1 MVVCDPNDK
10 SCINRR
16 VYFISDYRRPSPY
29 DKPEAAEASTTVAPP
44 PPTPAS
50 EKPRAPVRIAPLKP
64 NVQDLTQ
71 AQINKARMIK
81 ASRIAY
87 TDDFE
92 AAQTYLDEQSIPYDI
107 DTTLSSKEGLV
118 LVGGDGVTIAYRGT
132 EIRNPVDLSADAMIA
147 VGVEENHPQFKTA
160 DEQFK
165 LVQEKYGSPNEL
177 VGYSLGGTKA
187 MTLGN
192 KHGIDTT
199 TFNAFT
205 GKNLLASESTATHN
219 VIRTT
224 EDFATLGIGLAGG
237 KKNWEVSS
245 ILPHQDK
252 LNPIEA
258 HELSNFT
265 ETSARRPGHTETLLK
280 TVQHTGAKA
289 GAVELI
295 DAIKVAQERG
305 QSFTEFVHEF
315 NGRTGQDT
323 LSDGSALSGS
333 RMHRDSKWVKYWQE
347 AKGEGSSAPAFTP
360 AEEAHF
366 DSIPEQESTYDP
378 AIRPKEREVF
388 RQKPAEARAKAIQDA
403 HTKLAK
409 VAEVVDTHT
418 SMHEAS
424 ASAIKRAVHPVN
436 LGIGLGGG
444 LAAGALMDDV
454 IDRDHK
460 IVEPV
465 RIGVEGAAAGAITEM
480 GAAALVGSALSAG
493 TMGVGAAA
501 GGASYLAG
509 AGASK
514 LTTSVLESAHAS
526 KDVSEGVGA
535 TVGGGVGGGVG
546 AAAAIG
552 GAALMGAEIGE
563 FGGPVG
569 LAVGTG
575 IGSVIGAAGWLIGK
589 MGGG

>member
-16 VYFISDYRRPSPY
+16 VYFFSDYRRPSAY
-29 DKPEAAEASTTVAPP
+29 DKPEEEEASTVVAPP
-44 PPTPAS
+44 PSPPAS

-71 AQINKARMIK
+71 AQINKARMVK

-118 LVGGDGVTIAYRGT
+118 LVGDDGVTIAYRGT
-132 EIRNPVDLSADAMIA
+132 EIRNPTDLSADAMIA
-147 VGVEENHPQFKTA
+147 VGVEESHPEFRTS

-165 LVQEKYGSPNEL
+165 LVQETYGPPNEL

-224 EDFATLGIGLAGG
+224 EDFATLGIGLAGT

-258 HELSNFT
+258 HNLNNFT
-265 ETSARRPGHTETLLK
+265 ELSVRRPGHTDTLLK
-280 TVQHTGAKA
+280 AAAHESVKRGEL
-289 GAVELI
+289 ELI
-295 DAIKVAQERG
+295 DAIKVSQEKG

-315 NGRTGQDT
+315 NGKAGQDT
-323 LSDGSALSGS
+323 LSDGSALSGG

-347 AKGEGSSAPAFTP
+347 AKGEGSSAPCRN
-360 AEEAHF
+360 H
-366 DSIPEQESTYDP
+366 
-378 AIRPKEREVF
+378 V
-388 RQKPAEARAKAIQDA
+388 
-403 HTKLAK
+403 
-409 VAEVVDTHT
+409 
-418 SMHEAS
+418 
-424 ASAIKRAVHPVN
+424 
-436 LGIGLGGG
+436 
-444 LAAGALMDDV
+444 
-454 IDRDHK
+454 
-460 IVEPV
+460 
-465 RIGVEGAAAGAITEM
+465 
-480 GAAALVGSALSAG
+480 
-493 TMGVGAAA
+493 
-501 GGASYLAG
+501 
-509 AGASK
+509 
-514 LTTSVLESAHAS
+514 
-526 KDVSEGVGA
+526 
-535 TVGGGVGGGVG
+535 
-546 AAAAIG
+546 
-552 GAALMGAEIGE
+552 
-563 FGGPVG
+563 
-569 LAVGTG
+569 
-575 IGSVIGAAGWLIGK
+575 
-589 MGGG
+589 